1 MNAAVKPLYFCA
13 FSRENYFRVKK
24 MSNIKKDGIVFAAGA
39 VGYTLLEV
47 LWRGHSHWSM
57 AAAGGISLLLL
68 SKVFRKLTA
77 APIYF
82 KSIIG
87 GGIITVIELCFGAV
101 FNLGLGMHVWDYSGV
116 RGNIL
121 GQICPVYT
129 VLWCLICAPV
139 SYFQKKIEEGKF
151 AKKAL
156 P

>member
-1 MNAAVKPLYFCA
+1 M
-13 FSRENYFRVKK
+13 
-24 MSNIKKDGIVFAAGA
+24 IFAAGA
-39 VGYTLLEV
+39 VGYTLLEM

-57 AAAGGISLLLL
+57 AAAGGISLLAL
-68 SKVFRKLTA
+68 SKTFRKLAA

-82 KSIIG
+82 KSIVG
-87 GGIITVIELCFGAV
+87 GGIITMIEFCFGAV

-129 VLWCLICAPV
+129 VLWCLICVPV
-139 SYFQKKIEEGKF
+139 SYFQQKIEEGKF

>member
-1 MNAAVKPLYFCA
+1 
-13 FSRENYFRVKK
+13 
-24 MSNIKKDGIVFAAGA
+24 MSNIKKDGMIFAAGA
-39 VGYTLLEV
+39 VGYTLLEM

-57 AAAGGISLLLL
+57 AAAGGISLLAL
-68 SKVFRKLTA
+68 SKTFHKLAA

-82 KSIIG
+82 KSIVG
-87 GGIITVIELCFGAV
+87 GVIITMIEFCFGAV

-139 SYFQKKIEEGKF
+139 SYFQQKIEEGKF

>member
-1 MNAAVKPLYFCA
+1 
-13 FSRENYFRVKK
+13 
-24 MSNIKKDGIVFAAGA
+24 MSNIKKDGMIFAAGA
-39 VGYTLLEV
+39 VGYTLLEM

-57 AAAGGISLLLL
+57 AAAGGISLLAL
-68 SKVFRKLTA
+68 SKTFHKLAA

-82 KSIIG
+82 KSIVG
-87 GGIITVIELCFGAV
+87 GGIITMIEFCFGAV

-139 SYFQKKIEEGKF
+139 SYFQQKIEEEKF